1 MCSTHVVHI
10 CVCYVCTCVHST
22 QLSVFQAFFTAAYIF
37 NIYYIYV
44 CILHCI
50 HVIYIIYTVCT
61 RYMYVVHVHVLH
73 VLHTYTCGYTYHIHV
88 YTVYT
93 RTPTLSMHNNFTLK
107 SVLFNFRLKYSASL
121 FLLRRVLPQLF
132 EEV

>member
-1 MCSTHVVHI
+1 MCVLRV
-10 CVCYVCTCVHST
+10 YMCTQYTTFS
-22 QLSVFQAFFTAAYIF
+22 LSSILYSSIYIIF

>member
-1 MCSTHVVHI
+1 MWYI
-10 CVCYVCTCVHST
+10 YVCATCVHVYT
-22 QLSVFQAFFTAAYIF
+22 VHNFQSFKHSLQQHIYIF

-61 RYMYVVHVHVLH
+61 RYMYVVHVLH

>member
-1 MCSTHVVHI
+1 MWYI
-10 CVCYVCTCVHST
+10 YVCATCVHVYT
-22 QLSVFQAFFTAAYIF
+22 VHNFQSFKHSLQQHIYLIYI
-37 NIYYIYV
+37 IYV